1 MVLQAMTNVVLGMSR
16 WVERRSWGEGLPEEE
31 NEEEH
36 EEGERKGE
44 VVEELWRRDVGMRV
58 GEFMQVR
65 RNPFLYSLSL
75 EVQGEE
81 TTAGFDKG
89 GFLRR
94 RLSELTHLVLPPS
107 PLSSSF
113 FAHSPPSPPL

>member
-1 MVLQAMTNVVLGMSR
+1 MTNVVLGMSR

-36 EEGERKGE
+36 EEGE

-75 EVQGEE
+75 KVQGEE

-94 RLSELTHLVLPPS
+94 RLSELTHLVLAPS

-113 FAHSPPSPPL
+113 LAHSPPTLRL